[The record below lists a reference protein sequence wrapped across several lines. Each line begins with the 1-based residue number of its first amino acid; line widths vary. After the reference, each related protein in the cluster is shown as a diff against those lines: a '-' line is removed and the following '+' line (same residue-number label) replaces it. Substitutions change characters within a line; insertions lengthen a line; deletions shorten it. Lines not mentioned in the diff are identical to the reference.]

1 MFMKRHLRGA
11 KRENVYWETV
21 AGKMS
26 DGKMSDGKISD
37 GKLST
42 GKLYFV
48 DFSII
53 RPRRERLGQ
62 KNDFF

>member
-42 GKLYFV
+42 GKLSGHRNFN
-48 DFSII
+48 IM
-53 RPRRERLGQ
+53 
-62 KNDFF
+62 KNEK